1 MDNSDPLPEAKATH
15 SHLFP
20 GTRLVLDN
28 MEPARFAALGDRLLV
43 SFQDGSSALAE
54 LLVEPSGEF
63 SLAVEPY
70 ETAAGTPIPKKIWR
84 LREITTT
91 PDDHIEMLL
100 GYALTVTD
108 E

>member
-1 MDNSDPLPEAKATH
+1 MSDPDPLPEVKAAH

-20 GTRLVLDN
+20 GARLILDN
-28 MEPARFAALGDRLLV
+28 IEPAQFAASGDRMLV

-54 LLVEPSGEF
+54 LLFEPSGEL

-70 ETAAGTPIPKKIWR
+70 ETAAGTSLPKKIWR
-84 LREITTT
+84 LRAITTT

-100 GYALTVTD
+100 GYGLTVTD
-108 E
+108 Q